1 MLSECQPPMETHIII
16 ITIFHCLPPRSVW
29 LCLALSLTACCPQL
43 IERQPR
49 CWLITPHEGGER
61 YGPSKSR
68 WHCQSGR
75 QERLRVLEKG
85 DSGGKKRKKLEEVKH
100 EGHKRFLKADL
111 YLAKT
116 SERIR
121 EDLEMEHFSVKDRKS
136 SRKQKMSLWMLHFL
150 EWCSVIM
157 MNKGCLLS
165 IMCFSGAGIYSFVYN
180 KSLSPSLRLWP
191 GDWWALSQ
199 GGTPSLEPQKMTAR
213 GSCDKNLNS
222 KKKQVKNVFF
232 FDSLSGGEEPRGK
245 K

>member
-1 MLSECQPPMETHIII
+1 MAPVSQGG
-16 ITIFHCLPPRSVW
+16 
-29 LCLALSLTACCPQL
+29 TANQ
-43 IERQPR
+43 
-49 CWLITPHEGGER
+49 EG
-61 YGPSKSR
+61 K
-68 WHCQSGR
+68 
-75 QERLRVLEKG
+75 K

-100 EGHKRFLKADL
+100 EGHKKFLKADL

-121 EDLEMEHFSVKDRKS
+121 EDLEVEHLSVKDRKS

-191 GDWWALSQ
+191 GD
-199 GGTPSLEPQKMTAR
+199 
-213 GSCDKNLNS
+213 
-222 KKKQVKNVFF
+222 
-232 FDSLSGGEEPRGK
+232 
-245 K
+245 